1 MGRTEDSERT
11 LEEDTL
17 TRSELMKRA
26 AALGVTLTGVGALAG
41 VAGAAPL
48 ARAAGSTLNVW
59 KAPHTPD
66 DAKFFDGEFAIYKK
80 AHSDISVDYRVTPWA
95 SWDPTYTSAFAGG
108 SPPDLHYD
116 VGIYFGKFA
125 QAGKI
130 VALDQKYASTLK
142 PLLKNYD
149 ATQLQSATLNK
160 HLYGLPFIGA
170 GISFVWNKKLFRAA
184 GLDPN
189 TPPKTWRQ
197 VMAYAKKLTNTS
209 AGTYGYAI
217 MDDTTGEM
225 VNFYPSIM
233 VNYGGKLVDST
244 GKWVFDDAKAQAGLN
259 VLVSMYQDGYM
270 PKFGTFVG
278 HDLDTAFLEGKVAMM
293 LSYSS
298 FLIPLLPKYPG
309 FQMGV
314 SVTPR
319 GPANGFSLGG
329 AGFWSIATASDN
341 QDAAWELA
349 QYICTPRVMAAYC
362 RLSSLFPART
372 DVHPFPKGSILDQFA
387 KTQGNYYPDPHL
399 TIGYSTVLS
408 PAVQQAI
415 SGQAST
421 EDALKSAADQI
432 NKELHK

>member
-1 MGRTEDSERT
+1 MGRTDDSERT
-11 LEEDTL
+11 LEADTL

-48 ARAAGSTLNVW
+48 ARAAGEHPERLEGAAHPGRRQVLRRRVRHLQEG
-59 KAPHTPD
+59 AQRHQRGLPGHPLGELGPD
-66 DAKFFDGEFAIYKK
+66 VHERLRGREPA
-80 AHSDISVDYRVTPWA
+80 
-95 SWDPTYTSAFAGG
+95 
-108 SPPDLHYD
+108 DLHYD

-170 GISFVWNKKLFRAA
+170 GISFVWNKKLFKAA

-329 AGFWSIATASDN
+329 AGFWSIATASDD
-341 QDAAWELA
+341 QDAAWEPAPSTSARRGSWRRTVGSRRSSRLA
-349 QYICTPRVMAAYC
+349 PTSIRSRRARSSTSSPRRRGTTTPT
-362 RLSSLFPART
+362 RT
-372 DVHPFPKGSILDQFA
+372 
-387 KTQGNYYPDPHL
+387 
-399 TIGYSTVLS
+399 
-408 PAVQQAI
+408 
-415 SGQAST
+415 
-421 EDALKSAADQI
+421 
-432 NKELHK
+432 